1 MFIVTSNNEYVNFN
15 IHSDSLYIK
24 NEDQKVSIVLIRQ
37 NGIQINVFSTLIGD
51 VKENIEVCKAVIEN
65 IIFDDEVLNDID
77 KLFYGFKEMRNKC

>member
-15 IHSDSLYIK
+15 IRSDSLYIK

-37 NGIQINVFSTLIGD
+37 NGIQINIFSTLIGD
-51 VKENIEVCKAVIEN
+51 VKENIEVCKAVIED
-65 IIFDDEVLNDID
+65 IIFNDEVLNNID